1 MSINKE
7 ERTSETIWGYKR
19 NGEVFVTPSY
29 NLADD
34 RGVGEPTLIY
44 HRDYD

>member
-1 MSINKE
+1 MNKE

-19 NGEVFVTPSY
+19 DGEVFVTPSY
-29 NLADD
+29 QLADD
-34 RGVGEPTLIY
+34 RGAGEPILIY

>member
-1 MSINKE
+1 MNKE

-29 NLADD
+29 HLAVD
-34 RGVGEPTLIY
+34 RGISDTPTLIY